1 MQIKYM
7 PIGYYVRDECR
18 CAWNDRKCL
27 GVHPRR
33 RNRPPRCGLRRTGH
47 RGQIRSTQFKREPRA
62 ESRSREPRA
71 ESREPR
77 AESRE
82 PRAESREPRAESR
95 EPRAEIIPTAAAL
108 HASAEPMQGPPH
120 SPLAC
125 PGEFPSASDD
135 CPVSRGTSRRRRR
148 CTALAR
154 VLAWLFAGLV
164 WSLMTP
170 GQAQAQTETDPV
182 WSTTMTVG
190 DITVTEGR
198 GYSIVPEEGVGGSVA
213 TDTFSYGDPPVAV
226 RVVVLR
232 VSQNDLFFSSHVGI
246 TFTTLPSDWVL
257 VVAGESLPLSAASYD
272 GSGYSWPSSWLA
284 ANASSLDSSTYETTL
299 VVGETVAVCLRTPD
313 QVCPG
318 EIDTTYDPAE
328 DPANADLS
336 TLSFMDGPDC
346 IVAYSGVR
354 PRYGRLPGRCPCQH
368 EFLASDRDDREPQ
381 CDDEGQ

>member
-1 MQIKYM
+1 M
-7 PIGYYVRDECR
+7 
-18 CAWNDRKCL
+18 
-27 GVHPRR
+27 HPRR

-47 RGQIRSTQFKREPRA
+47 RGQIRSTQLRE
-62 ESRSREPRA
+62 SREPRA

-82 PRAESREPRAESR
+82 PRAESREPRAESREPRAESREPRAESREPRAESREPRAESREPRAESREPRAESREPRAESREPRAESREPRAESREPRAESREPRAGEPRAESR

-170 GQAQAQTETDPV
+170 GQAQAQTETEPV

-190 DITVTEGR
+190 ETTVSEGL
-198 GYSIVPEEGVGGSVA
+198 GYSI
-213 TDTFSYGDPPVAV
+213 
-226 RVVVLR
+226 
-232 VSQNDLFFSSHVGI
+232 
-246 TFTTLPSDWVL
+246 
-257 VVAGESLPLSAASYD
+257 
-272 GSGYSWPSSWLA
+272 
-284 ANASSLDSSTYETTL
+284 
-299 VVGETVAVCLRTPD
+299 
-313 QVCPG
+313 
-318 EIDTTYDPAE
+318 
-328 DPANADLS
+328 
-336 TLSFMDGPDC
+336 
-346 IVAYSGVR
+346 
-354 PRYGRLPGRCPCQH
+354 
-368 EFLASDRDDREPQ
+368 DREKALAGRWPRTRSATAIPL
-381 CDDEGQ
+381 